1 VCHSLSEAESCGL
14 VHRDIKPANIFLC
27 RYGEDHDFVKVLDF
41 GIVKATA
48 ATSETGPVLTRELT
62 VHGTPAFMAPE
73 QAAGS
78 ANVDGRADIY
88 ATGCVAYWLRP
99 ASWCSPTPRG
109 PAAASRAPRRAIHRT
124 HLPIRGA
131 RSAVLCCWPGG
142 RRPQSRRH
150 APASGDRECRGV
162 DPGPGG
168 MRPTRAAAGATMR
181 DLMRA
186 LVAALGVMAPTS
198 PALAAQDAV
207 PVHREPR
214 HRLVWED
221 GPVRVLDVQV
231 PPGDTSLYHIHDAA
245 ILYVPI
251 AVSPIDAQPRGGR
264 WIGVGPLDTSRFR
277 VGRVV
282 TDTQYVVRP
291 LTHRVANVGPGL
303 FRLIAVV
310 NGGPGDPAPADS
322 TLPGQLE
329 TGSSWFGQSR
339 LTLAAAPALRY
350 TSPDPCPGQAGGEP
364 PPSSR
369 EPEGGRWRAGPGV
382 FPRERGSG
390 CGTAARRTRSY

>member
-1 VCHSLSEAESCGL
+1 MRG
-14 VHRDIKPANIFLC
+14 
-27 RYGEDHDFVKVLDF
+27 
-41 GIVKATA
+41 
-48 ATSETGPVLTRELT
+48 LTR
-62 VHGTPAFMAPE
+62 AF
-73 QAAGS
+73 G
-78 ANVDGRADIY
+78 
-88 ATGCVAYWLRP
+88 
-99 ASWCSPTPRG
+99 
-109 PAAASRAPRRAIHRT
+109 
-124 HLPIRGA
+124 
-131 RSAVLCCWPGG
+131 
-142 RRPQSRRH
+142 
-150 APASGDRECRGV
+150 
-162 DPGPGG
+162 
-168 MRPTRAAAGATMR
+168 
-181 DLMRA
+181 
-186 LVAALGVMAPTS
+186 AALGILALSS
-198 PALAAQDAV
+198 PGLAAQDAV

-339 LTLAAAPALRY
+339 LILAAGASTAWY
-350 TSPDPCPGQAGGEP
+350 TSPDPLVLVQAGGGAATVE
-364 PPSSR
+364 R
-369 EPEGGRWRAGPGV
+369 EPEGGALEGAGAWAYVPPGARFRV
-382 FPRERGSG
+382 RNGG
-390 CGTAARRTRSY
+390 AANTVILVQVR